1 VSERESGHY
10 SSLVSVRLKGEELEG
25 GVLFLRGADRT
36 GEPMAWRETIEN
48 WAARLEPIRPLLLP
62 IAVAV
67 VLVAF
72 APARVAAALLGVLLG
87 IGLSNSFIP
96 RVRPAA
102 QIAILWAAIT
112 VTADAAYARLND
124 QVPVTLVNVFTKVVD
139 AIMKLVFPL
148 IRDLGLPVTDP
159 RNKVVAV
166 APDFIWALILSL
178 VVLMSLAFIFPSQ
191 GRRRD
196 AGRNEPRMNDR
207 AGMGATSRPRAVA

>member
-1 VSERESGHY
+1 
-10 SSLVSVRLKGEELEG
+10 
-25 GVLFLRGADRT
+25 
-36 GEPMAWRETIEN
+36 MAWRDTIEN
-48 WAARLEPIRPLLLP
+48 WAARFQPFRPLLFP

-67 VLVAF
+67 VLIGF
-72 APARVAAALLGVLLG
+72 APPRIAAALLGVLIG
-87 IGLSNSFIP
+87 IGLSNSFIR

-124 QVPVTLVNVFTKVVD
+124 QVPVTLVSAFTKVVD

-148 IRDLGLPVTDP
+148 IREFGLAVTDP
-159 RNKVVAV
+159 RYKVVAV

-191 GRRRD
+191 ASRRD
-196 AGRNEPRMNDR
+196 YEPRVNER
-207 AGMGATSRPRAVA
+207 GGASATSRPRAVA

>member
-1 VSERESGHY
+1 
-10 SSLVSVRLKGEELEG
+10 
-25 GVLFLRGADRT
+25 
-36 GEPMAWRETIEN
+36 MAWRETIEN
-48 WAARLEPIRPLLLP
+48 WTARFQSIRPLLLP
-62 IAVAV
+62 IAVAI

-72 APARVAAALLGVLLG
+72 APARVAAALLGVLAG

-102 QIAILWAAIT
+102 QIAILWSAIT

-124 QVPVTLVNVFTKVVD
+124 QAPLTVVNAFTKIVD

-148 IRDLGLPVTDP
+148 IRDLGLSIADP
-159 RNKVVAV
+159 RYKVVAV

-178 VVLMSLAFIFPSQ
+178 AVLMTLAIAFPGQ

-196 AGRNEPRMNDR
+196 ADR
-207 AGMGATSRPRAVA
+207 SGMGATSRPRAVA